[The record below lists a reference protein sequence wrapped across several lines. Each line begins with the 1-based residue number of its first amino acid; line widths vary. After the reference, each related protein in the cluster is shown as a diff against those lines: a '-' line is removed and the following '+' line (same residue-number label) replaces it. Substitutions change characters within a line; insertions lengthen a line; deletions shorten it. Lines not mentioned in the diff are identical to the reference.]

1 MTSEI
6 RTNSLKSRAGLST
19 VTMTDSGPMFSGI
32 TTFVDNSGFTFGVGG
47 GTSIF
52 TPATNVL
59 TFGTNNTEKVRIDA
73 NGNTNITGVTTA
85 ANFKTG
91 VSNLHDVG
99 LTLSGG
105 QIDVGSN
112 IKIGTAGVV
121 TATSFVGDG
130 SNLTGIT
137 VPGGATNLDLL
148 DSSGTGNGRIRLGA
162 SQDLQIYHDGS
173 HSWFK
178 NTTGRLLLQTDGD
191 QIQLRGNS
199 IIAFNGA
206 ASTEYLRISSNG
218 NISIN
223 NSSGLSSTYSLF
235 KHFSICNNLIFN
247 AANSAGGFA
256 GMQNNAYLNSSGNW
270 VRVNNDHATSIGT
283 DDGNFYFRNA
293 GAGTGTISWNQVL
306 TIPREG
312 IVSMPN
318 QPMVRTRGGWSN
330 VDWNGYK
337 QISWSGED
345 EDIGGNFSSG
355 VFTVPSGGAGRY
367 VMTAQFIGP
376 SSSGFVLW
384 SFFKN
389 TTALNPWVQ
398 VYSTSTNTETGAGTV
413 AVTCAVGDTLRIAWH
428 GTYVSPYNGGYNSF
442 SIYKVH

>member
-1 MTSEI
+1 MTSKLVVNTIEADTGI
-6 RTNSLKSRAGLST
+6 SSVSFASSISMNSTAKFHFSAAGIDIGADTNINRPAAGVL
-19 VTMTDSGPMFSGI
+19 
-32 TTFVDNSGFTFGVGG
+32 GF
-47 GTSIF
+47 
-52 TPATNVL
+52 NVN
-59 TFGTNNTEKVRIDA
+59 GTEKVRIDT
-73 NGNTNITGVTTA
+73 NGHIHGV
-85 ANFKTG
+85 
-91 VSNLHDVG
+91 
-99 LTLSGG
+99 
-105 QIDVGSN
+105 
-112 IKIGTAGVV
+112 GVV
-121 TATSFVGDG
+121 TATHFYGDG
-130 SNLTGIT
+130 SNLTSLPAGNLTGTVADARISTLTASKLTGALPAISGANLTGISI
-137 VPGGATNLDLL
+137 PGGATNLDLL
-148 DSSGTGNGRIRLGA
+148 DSSGTGNGRIRIGA

-428 GTYVSPYNGGYNSF
+428 GTYNSPYNGGYNSF